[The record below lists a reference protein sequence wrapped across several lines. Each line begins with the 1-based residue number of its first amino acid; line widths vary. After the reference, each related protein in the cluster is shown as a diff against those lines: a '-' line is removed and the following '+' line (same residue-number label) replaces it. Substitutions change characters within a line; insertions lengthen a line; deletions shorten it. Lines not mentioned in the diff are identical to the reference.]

1 MADDAAAARLL
12 CEAVEARVEVVPFA
26 PLRGEQRG
34 DLPGPGGRTPMT
46 WRGVRTVMQLE
57 LRQRV
62 RATRRYIRL
71 AIVGLLC
78 SGLRTEPN

>member
-62 RATRRYIRL
+62 SCETSMLIQAGYVVGRA
-71 AIVGLLC
+71 
-78 SGLRTEPN
+78 